1 MLIYKATS
9 ATTGKV
15 YIGQTSQ
22 NLQERINQHNS
33 HAYGCQYN
41 YHFHNAIRKYGV
53 NDFDYEIIEDNIASK
68 DILNEREKYWI
79 SYYNSYY
86 EGYNSTMGG
95 DGSVRRD
102 DELIAKL
109 FRDGYTTQ
117 EICEIT
123 GYHRGTVYKSYRAM
137 ALTEENSKRKNE
149 QTRERCSYAVEQYTL
164 DGQYIKT
171 WPSATE
177 CGKEFGNQ
185 SFISA
190 VCRQGE
196 NALSAYGFLFK
207 YENDPRDISEWVERL
222 KNKKDSGRPK
232 KEIEQ
237 YDSDKNLICTYES
250 ASAAATALGKK
261 DKSNICAAARK
272 GVKAYGYYWKYKE
285 NNFISGQHS

>member
-22 NLQERINQHNS
+22 SLQERIRQHNS
-33 HAYGCQYN
+33 HAYGHQYT
-41 YHFHNAIRKYGV
+41 YHFHNAIRKYGI
-53 NDFDYEIIEDNIASK
+53 NDFDYEIIEDNITSK
-68 DILNEREKYWI
+68 DALNERERYWI

-95 DGSVRRD
+95 DGNVRRD

-109 FRDGYTTQ
+109 FRDGRTTQ

-123 GYHRGTVYKSYRAM
+123 GYHRGTVYKSYHTM
-137 ALTEENSKRKNE
+137 ALTEENNRRKAE
-149 QTRERCSYAVEQYTL
+149 QTRQRCARIVEQYTL
-164 DGQYIKT
+164 DGELIRI
-171 WPSATE
+171 WSSATE
-177 CGKEFGNQ
+177 CGKTLGSQ
-185 SFISA
+185 SLISA
-190 VCRQGE
+190 ICRQEE
-196 NALSAYGFLFK
+196 NMLSAYGYLFK
-207 YENDPRDISEWVERL
+207 YADDPRDILEWVARL
-222 KNKKDSGRPK
+222 KNKKDNGKPK

-237 YDSDKNLICTYES
+237 YDCDNNLVCTYES

-272 GVKAYGYYWKYKE
+272 GVKAYGYYWRYK
-285 NNFISGQHS
+285 

>member
-22 NLQERINQHNS
+22 SLQERIRQHNT
-33 HAYGCQYN
+33 HAYGHQYN

-53 NDFDYEIIEDNIASK
+53 EDFDYEIIEDNITSK
-68 DILNEREKYWI
+68 DTLNERERYWI

-95 DGSVRRD
+95 DGNVRQD

-109 FRDGYTTQ
+109 FRDGRTTQ

-123 GYHRGTVYKSYRAM
+123 GYHRGTVYKSYRAIV
-137 ALTEENSKRKNE
+137 LTEENNRRKAE
-149 QTRERCSYAVEQYTL
+149 QTRQRCARAVEQYTI
-164 DGQYIKT
+164 DGELIRV

-177 CGKEFGNQ
+177 CGKTLGSQ
-185 SFISA
+185 SLISA
-190 VCRQGE
+190 ICRQEE
-196 NALSAYGFLFK
+196 NMLSAYGYLFK
-207 YENDPRDISEWVERL
+207 YADDPRDILEWVARL
-222 KNKKDSGRPK
+222 KNKKDSGKPK

-237 YDSDKNLICTYES
+237 YDSDNNLICTYES

-272 GVKAYGYYWKYKE
+272 GVKAYGYYWKYK
-285 NNFISGQHS
+285 

>member
-22 NLQERINQHNS
+22 SLRERIHQHNS
-33 HAYGCQYN
+33 HAYGHQYN

-53 NDFDYEIIEDNIASK
+53 DDFDYEIIEDNIASK
-68 DILNEREKYWI
+68 DVLNERERYWI

-95 DGSVRRD
+95 DGNVRRD

-109 FRDGYTTQ
+109 FKDGRTTQ

-123 GYHRGTVYKSYRAM
+123 GYHRGTVYKSYRTM
-137 ALTEENSKRKNE
+137 ALTEENNRRKAE
-149 QTRERCSYAVEQYTL
+149 QTRQRCARVVEQYTL
-164 DGQYIKT
+164 DGELIRV
-171 WPSATE
+171 WSSATE
-177 CGKEFGNQ
+177 CGKSLGSQ
-185 SFISA
+185 SLISA
-190 VCRQGE
+190 ICRQEE
-196 NALSAYGFLFK
+196 NTLSAYGYLFK
-207 YENDPRDISEWVERL
+207 YADDPRDILEWVARL
-222 KNKKDSGRPK
+222 KNKKDSGKPK

-237 YDSDKNLICTYES
+237 YDGDNNLVCTYES

-272 GVKAYGYYWKYKE
+272 GVKAYGYYWKYK
-285 NNFISGQHS
+285 

>member
-22 NLQERINQHNS
+22 SLQERINQHNS
-33 HAYGCQYN
+33 HAYGHQYN
-41 YHFHNAIRKYGV
+41 YHFHNAIRKYGAD
-53 NDFDYEIIEDNIASK
+53 DFNYEIIEDNIISK

-95 DGSVRRD
+95 DGSIRRD

-109 FRDGYTTQ
+109 FRDGHTTQ

-123 GYHRGTVYKSYRAM
+123 GYHKRTVYRSYRAM
-137 ALTEENSKRKNE
+137 ALTEENNRRKAE
-149 QTRERCSYAVEQYTL
+149 QTRQRCAREVEQYTL
-164 DGQYIKT
+164 DGELVRT
-171 WPSATE
+171 WSSATE
-177 CGKEFGNQ
+177 CGKSFGNQ
-185 SFISA
+185 SLISA
-190 VCRQGE
+190 ICRQKE
-196 NALSAYGFLFK
+196 NILSAYGYLFK
-207 YENDPRDISEWVERL
+207 YADDPRDILEWVARF
-222 KNKKDSGRPK
+222 KNKKNSGKPK

-237 YDSDKNLICTYES
+237 YDSDNNLICTYES

-272 GVKAYGYYWKYKE
+272 GAKAYGYYWKYK
-285 NNFISGQHS
+285 

>member
-53 NDFDYEIIEDNIASK
+53 NDFDYEIIEDNIVSK

-109 FRDGYTTQ
+109 FKDGYTTQ

-137 ALTEENSKRKNE
+137 ALTEENNKRKNE

-196 NALSAYGFLFK
+196 NTLSAYGFLFK

-237 YDSDKNLICTYES
+237 YDSDKNLICTYKS

-272 GVKAYGYYWKYKE
+272 GVKAYGYYWKYK
-285 NNFISGQHS
+285 

>member
-22 NLQERINQHNS
+22 SLQERINQHNS

-53 NDFDYEIIEDNIASK
+53 NDFDYEIIEDNITSK
-68 DILNEREKYWI
+68 DALNERERYWI

-95 DGSVRRD
+95 DGNVRRD
-102 DELIAKL
+102 DELVAKL
-109 FRDGYTTQ
+109 FRDGHTTQ

-137 ALTEENSKRKNE
+137 ALTEENNGRKAE
-149 QTRERCSYAVEQYTL
+149 QTRQRCARIVEQYTL
-164 DGQYIKT
+164 DGKLIRV
-171 WPSATE
+171 WSSATE
-177 CGKEFGNQ
+177 CGKSLGNQ
-185 SFISA
+185 GLISA
-190 VCRQGE
+190 ICRQEE
-196 NALSAYGFLFK
+196 NMLSAYGYLFK
-207 YENDPRDISEWVERL
+207 YADDPRDILEWVARL
-222 KNKKDSGRPK
+222 KNKKDSGKPK
-232 KEIEQ
+232 KKIEQ
-237 YDSDKNLICTYES
+237 YDSDNNLVCTYES

-272 GVKAYGYYWKYKE
+272 GVKAYGYYWRYK
-285 NNFISGQHS
+285 

>member
-15 YIGQTSQ
+15 YIGQTTQ
-22 NLQERINQHNS
+22 TLQERINQHNS
-33 HAYGCQYN
+33 HAYGHQYN
-41 YHFHNAIRKYGV
+41 YHFHNAIRKYGAE
-53 NDFDYEIIEDNIASK
+53 DFNYEIIEDNITSS

-79 SYYNSYY
+79 AYYDSYYN
-86 EGYNSTMGG
+86 GYNSTMGG

-123 GYHRGTVYKSYRAM
+123 GHHRGTIYKSYRAM
-137 ALTEENSKRKNE
+137 ALTEENNRRKAE
-149 QTRERCSYAVEQYTL
+149 KTRQRCSRAVEQYTI
-164 DGQYIKT
+164 DGELIRV

-177 CGKEFGNQ
+177 CGKILGNQ
-185 SFISA
+185 SLISA
-190 VCRQGE
+190 ICRQEE
-196 NALSAYGFLFK
+196 NMLSAYGYLFK
-207 YENDPRDISEWVERL
+207 YSDDPRDILEWVARF
-222 KNKKDSGRPK
+222 KNKKDSGKPK

-237 YDSDKNLICTYES
+237 YDSDNNLVCTYES
-250 ASAAATALGKK
+250 ASSAATALGKK

-272 GVKAYGYYWKYKE
+272 GVKAYGYYWRYK
-285 NNFISGQHS
+285 

>member
-137 ALTEENSKRKNE
+137 ALTEENNKRKNE

-196 NALSAYGFLFK
+196 NTLSAYGFLFK

-237 YDSDKNLICTYES
+237 YDSDKSLICTYES

-272 GVKAYGYYWKYKE
+272 GVKAYGYYWKYK
-285 NNFISGQHS
+285 